1 MLLQL
6 KMGCDI
12 ILEKFSA
19 LKHKNGCEGD
29 SCQQDFDRK
38 RASPTESAVRLD
50 SAIREHS
57 GAGIS
62 KGAGQDSPD
71 PVGVSVRHTL
81 RVREWSIGFCTKA
94 DLNAGGPAE
103 HD

>member
-1 MLLQL
+1 MA
-6 KMGCDI
+6 
-12 ILEKFSA
+12 EKETLA
-19 LKHKNGCEGD
+19 REL
-29 SCQQDFDRK
+29 DRK
-38 RASPTESAVRLD
+38 MASPTESAVRLD

-57 GAGIS
+57 GAGLS
-62 KGAGQDSPD
+62 KGAGQESPD

-94 DLNAGGPAE
+94 DLNAGGTAE